1 MAYIWN
7 LRKSYQ
13 LLVIFKKRNNITIP
27 SHKSCLLILSRN
39 LSLHWKY
46 TKKSQKLSL
55 FIPDF
60 IWQVKKNIVPNG
72 TQRLVLFYLCRKF
85 RNNCMGLD
93 HEKKGRLCSKF
104 IVYMHSFIVDNNI
117 LTTSPYLFG
126 DCLLSRENTWYL
138 YLDTRFIS
146 MHSCTIWMM

>member
-117 LTTSPYLFG
+117 LTTSPYLFWR
-126 DCLLSRENTWYL
+126 LLVVTREHLVFVSWYKIHI
-138 YLDTRFIS
+138 YA
-146 MHSCTIWMM
+146 